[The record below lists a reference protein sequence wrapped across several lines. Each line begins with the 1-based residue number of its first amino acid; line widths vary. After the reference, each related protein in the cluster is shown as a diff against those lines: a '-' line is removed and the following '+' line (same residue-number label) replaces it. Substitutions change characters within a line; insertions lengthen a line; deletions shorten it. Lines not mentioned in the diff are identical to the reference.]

1 MVQHIERAAVKG
13 RMNQEGMV
21 LRSYV
26 RIRLF
31 ILITKL
37 IKDGN
42 RQLGDKVESPLLE
55 VRKTSVGNEVR
66 VVRSDFEQCSSFDN
80 LVFLIP

>member
-1 MVQHIERAAVKG
+1 MAF
-13 RMNQEGMV
+13 
-21 LRSYV
+21 RSYV
-26 RIRLF
+26 RIGLF

-55 VRKTSVGNEVR
+55 VRQTSVGNEVR
-66 VVRSDFEQCSSFDN
+66 VVHSDFEQCSSFDD
-80 LVFLIP
+80 LILLNP